1 MISGRN
7 CLYNLAGMS
16 HLDHPG
22 NPGIEGEARQSV
34 LPLRVAVCAWC
45 KPRELGAGLG
55 DLSHGICPRHFR
67 EMKTKLQKSRS
78 GRGGEPVSPRARRS
92 RKLSQPNEEIAQ
104 LGLLLPAPFV
114 GASFLSA

>member
-1 MISGRN
+1 
-7 CLYNLAGMS
+7 MS

-22 NPGIEGEARQSV
+22 NPGTEGGARQSV

-67 EMKTKLQKSRS
+67 EMKTKLQKSRT
-78 GRGGEPVSPRARRS
+78 GRAGELAGPRARRS
-92 RKLSQPNEEIAQ
+92 RKLSRPNEEIAQ
-104 LGLLLPAPFV
+104 LGLLFPAPFA
-114 GASFLSA
+114 GASSLSGPGQKSCDVS